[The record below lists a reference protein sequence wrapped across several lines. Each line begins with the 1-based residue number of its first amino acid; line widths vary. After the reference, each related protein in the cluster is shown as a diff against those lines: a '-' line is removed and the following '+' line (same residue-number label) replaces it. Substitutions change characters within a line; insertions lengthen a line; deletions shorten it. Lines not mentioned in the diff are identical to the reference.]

1 MRGVILAGGTGS
13 RLGALTQATNKHLL
27 PVAGRPMIAYA
38 VEHLAGSGL
47 DEVIVVTSAAHAPGF
62 AQVLGDGTGF
72 GLRRLEYAHQDRP
85 GGIAHALALCEE
97 FAAGGPIAVLLGDN
111 IFEHSTASAIA
122 RFREDPR
129 GAVIFLVPVDD
140 PRSYGVA
147 VMDGDRIV
155 SIVEKPSDPPSHL
168 AVTGLYL
175 YDGTVFDII
184 RRQRPSPR
192 GELEISGVNNAYVP
206 KGGLRHERVAG
217 YWIDCGAS
225 PAQLEEAS
233 RLVARHG
240 ANTRPS

>member
-13 RLGALTQATNKHLL
+13 RLGALTQDTNKHLL

-38 VEHLAGSGL
+38 VDHLAASGL

-62 AQVLGDGTGF
+62 VQILGDGHGF

-97 FAAGGPIAVLLGDN
+97 FAANGPIAVLLGDN
-111 IFEHSTASAIA
+111 IFERSAAPAIA
-122 RFREDPR
+122 RFRADPH
-129 GAVIFLVPVDD
+129 GAVIFLVRVDD

-147 VMDGDRIV
+147 VLDGDRV
-155 SIVEKPSDPPSHL
+155 VNIVEKPTDPPSDL

-175 YDGTVFDII
+175 YDRAVFDII
-184 RRQRPSPR
+184 RRQRPSAR
-192 GELEISGVNNAYVP
+192 GELEITGVNNAYAP
-206 KGGLRHERVAG
+206 NLRHERVTG

-233 RLVARHG
+233 RLVARYG
-240 ANTRPS
+240 ANVPRS